1 MRAIFASLI
10 IFIAVAVQ
18 AQMKFGDM
26 ELPIRM
32 TRTFG
37 LSGNIGLKSLT
48 GLGVTFQYYIS
59 PKVGLDAGV
68 GISNY
73 GYNLGARG
81 RYIFLK
87 NNFSPF
93 AGAGFIYGTGSFNAI
108 VSLEDIESGDEI
120 WLVINPCR
128 FVQIVGGA
136 ELVANKGFFLMFS
149 VGVSILVHDNPYEI
163 IQGNPSE
170 AMESSLNIIYGT
182 GFSTE
187 VSIGY
192 IFGNKG
198 KYRGKF

>member
-1 MRAIFASLI
+1 MRLFLVLAFVLTSLI
-10 IFIAVAVQ
+10 SHS
-18 AQMKFGDM
+18 QMKFGDM
-26 ELPIRM
+26 ELPVRM

-37 LSGNIGLKSLT
+37 LSANLGLKSLT
-48 GLGVTFQYYIS
+48 GLGVTFQYYIA

-73 GYNLGARG
+73 GYNFSGRL

-87 NNFSPF
+87 NNFSPLVS
-93 AGAGFIYGTGSFNAI
+93 AGFIYGTGSFNQI
-108 VSLEDIESGDEI
+108 VALSDVETSEEI
-120 WLVINPCR
+120 WIDINPCR
-128 FVQIVGGA
+128 FIQIVGGA
-136 ELVANKGFFLMFS
+136 ELVAKKGFFLMFS
-149 VGVSILVHDNPYEI
+149 AGISILVHDNPYEI

-170 AMESSLNIIYGT
+170 AMESSLNTIYGT

-198 KYRGKF
+198 KYRGKL